1 MGKSYMCLG
10 KYFIFHLG
18 MELLLSRLESL
29 IKVMGLGELIYIIY
43 PTIIGIPTLFY
54 FTRPKVKE
62 QFKGEEIA
70 NA

>member
-1 MGKSYMCLG
+1 
-10 KYFIFHLG
+10 
-18 MELLLSRLESL
+18 
-29 IKVMGLGELIYIIY
+29 MGLGELIYIIY